1 MQTIIHKSTALLA
14 ASALALGALV
24 AIGVTGASASAASSA
39 ASKDYAPK
47 LTFPMS
53 ITTPAGTIELATAPQ
68 RIVSLSPTA
77 TEILYAIGAG
87 KQVIAVDDD
96 SNYPTK
102 GLPSTRFDAFSPNVE
117 QLIALH
123 PTLVVVSYN
132 PNDLEAQLAAAKIPV
147 MEQDAATNVRG
158 TTRQITWLG
167 DATAHYERSFD
178 VASADTAEVARD
190 VARIP
195 AHHRSLRIYYELD
208 PTLYSLTSSTYAG
221 GLLKSLG
228 VTNIADPLGS
238 TLNGGYPQLTAEYLI
253 SKNPQMI
260 FLADTV
266 CCHQSYATVAARSGY
281 SVVSAVE
288 HHEVIK
294 LNDDIASRWGP
305 RVSILMD
312 DLTAAVLK
320 YDKA

>member
-24 AIGVTGASASAASSA
+24 AIGVTGASASAASTA

-53 ITTPAGTIELATAPQ
+53 ITTPAGTIQLTTAPQ

-102 GLPSTRFDAFSPNVE
+102 GLHHPVRRVQPQRGAAHRAD
-117 QLIALH
+117 

-132 PNDLEAQLAAAKIPV
+132 PKDLEAQLAAAKIPV

-167 DATAHYERSFD
+167 DATGHYQRSFD
-178 VASADTAEVARD
+178 VAAADTAEVARD
-190 VARIP
+190 IAKIP

-266 CCHQSYATVAARSGY
+266 CCHQSYATVAARSGTR
-281 SVVSAVE
+281 S
-288 HHEVIK
+288 
-294 LNDDIASRWGP
+294 SR
-305 RVSILMD
+305 RSSTMRSSS
-312 DLTAAVLK
+312 
-320 YDKA
+320 

>member
-1 MQTIIHKSTALLA
+1 MQTIVHKSTALLA

-24 AIGVTGASASAASSA
+24 AVGATGAAAAPA
-39 ASKDYAPK
+39 ASKDYAPQR
-47 LTFPMS
+47 TFPMT
-53 ITTPAGTIELATAPQ
+53 ITTPAGTIHLAKAPT

-87 KQVIAVDDD
+87 KRVIAVDTD

-102 GLPSTRFDAFSPNVE
+102 GLPTTRFNAFSPNVE

-132 PNDLEAQLAAAKIPV
+132 PNNLESQLASAGIPV
-147 MEQDAATNVRG
+147 MEQDAASNLRG

-167 DATAHYERSFD
+167 NATGHYEQSYD
-178 VASADTAEVARD
+178 VASADTAAVAKD
-190 VARIP
+190 IAKIP
-195 AHHRSLRIYYELD
+195 KHHPTLRVYYELD

-228 VTNIADPLGS
+228 VTNIADPLGT
-238 TLNGGYPQLTAEYLI
+238 TLNGGYPQLTAEYVI
-253 SKNPQMI
+253 GKNPQMV

-266 CCHQSYATVAARSGY
+266 CCHQSYATVAARAGF
-281 SVVSAVE
+281 SVISAVK

-294 LNDDIASRWGP
+294 LNDDVASRWGP

-312 DLTAAVLK
+312 QLTAAVLR

>member
-1 MQTIIHKSTALLA
+1 MMNIRQRSTALLA
-14 ASALALGALV
+14 ASALALSALAGV
-24 AIGVTGASASAASSA
+24 ASAGASAASK
-39 ASKDYAPK
+39 ASDYAPK
-47 LTFPMS
+47 QTFPMS
-53 ITTPAGTIELATAPQ
+53 ITTPAGTIQLATAPE

-96 SNYPTK
+96 SDYPKK
-102 GLPSTRFDAFSPNVE
+102 GLPTTRFNAFSPNVE

-132 PNDLEAQLAAAKIPV
+132 PNGLEATLSAAGIPV
-147 MEQDAATNVRG
+147 MEQDSATSLRG
-158 TTRQITWLG
+158 TLRQITWLG
-167 DATAHYERSFD
+167 DATGHFEKSYD
-178 VASADTAEVARD
+178 VASGDLHEIDKDIAMV
-190 VARIP
+190 P
-195 AHHRSLRIYYELD
+195 KHHRSLRVYFELNPP

-221 GLLKSLG
+221 ELLKDLG
-228 VTNIADPLGS
+228 VTNIADPAGS
-238 TLNGGYPQLTAEYLI
+238 SLNGGYPELSSEFVIAA
-253 SKNPQMI
+253 NPQMI

-266 CCHQSYATVAARSGY
+266 CCHQDQATVAARPGFSII
-281 SVVSAVE
+281 SAVK

>member
-1 MQTIIHKSTALLA
+1 MSTVTKRSAALLA
-14 ASALALGALV
+14 ASAITLAALAVLGTA
-24 AIGVTGASASAASSA
+24 GASASPST
-39 ASKDYAPK
+39 KWYAPR

-53 ITTPAGTIELATAPQ
+53 VTTPAGTIHLHKAPR

-77 TEILYAIGAG
+77 TEDLYAIGAG

-96 SNYPTK
+96 SNYPKK
-102 GLPSTRFDAFSPNVE
+102 GLPKIRFNAFSPNVE

-132 PNDLEAQLAAAKIPV
+132 PSNLEADLASAGIAV
-147 MEQDAATNVRG
+147 MEQDAATNLKG
-158 TTRQITWLG
+158 TTRQLTWLG
-167 DATAHYERSFD
+167 DATGRYARSYD
-178 VASADTAEVARD
+178 VASDVKADVDRD
-190 VARIP
+190 IARIP
-195 AHHRSLRIYYELD
+195 RHHRSLRIYYELD
-208 PTLYSLTSSTYAG
+208 PTLYTLTSKTYAG
-221 GLLKSLG
+221 VLLKALG

-238 TLNGGYPQLTAEYLI
+238 TLNGGYPQLTAEYVI

-266 CCHQSYATVAARSGY
+266 CCHQDYATVAARPGFSII
-281 SVVSAVE
+281 SAVK

-312 DLTAAVLK
+312 DLTAAVLR
-320 YDKA
+320 YYKA

>member
-1 MQTIIHKSTALLA
+1 MLTVIKRTSALLG
-14 ASALALGALV
+14 ASALALAAL
-24 AIGVTGASASAASSA
+24 AATGTTGAAATSP
-39 ASKDYAPK
+39 ASKDYAPR

-53 ITTPAGTIELATAPQ
+53 ITTPAGTIHLKRAPT

-77 TEILYAIGAG
+77 TEDLYAIGAG
-87 KQVIAVDDD
+87 KRVIAVDDD

-102 GLPSTRFDAFSPNVE
+102 GLPTMRFNAFSPNVE

-132 PNDLEAQLAAAKIPV
+132 PSNLESQLAAAGIPV

-167 DATAHYERSFD
+167 DATGHYGPSYT
-178 VASADTAEVARD
+178 VASRITAAIARD
-190 VARIP
+190 IARIP
-195 AHHRSLRIYYELD
+195 KHHRSPRIYYELD

-221 GLLKSLG
+221 ALLKSLG
-228 VTNIADPLGS
+228 VTNIADALGS
-238 TLNGGYPQLTAEYLI
+238 TLNGGYPQLTAEYVI
-253 SKNPQMI
+253 GKNPQMI
-260 FLADTV
+260 FLADTI
-266 CCHQSYATVAARSGY
+266 CCHQSYATVAARPGFSII
-281 SVVSAVE
+281 SAVK

-305 RVSILMD
+305 RVTILMN